1 MKGRKEK
8 KKKKQKK
15 GIWRPGHLPVLT
27 WIPFCKIVLVK
38 YKIQKSG
45 QQGRE
50 LNGVLKIHLDFLKK
64 KDGASLKNKVAGR
77 VAGALQSRGA
87 DRVPTQNGERH
98 RSFLQHSH
106 SQE

>member
-1 MKGRKEK
+1 MNLE
-8 KKKKQKK
+8 
-15 GIWRPGHLPVLT
+15 T
-27 WIPFCKIVLVK
+27 WSPPCVDTGSLFCKTVLVK
-38 YKIQKSG
+38 YKIKKRG

-64 KDGASLKNKVAGR
+64 KDGASLINKVAGT
-77 VAGALQSRGA
+77 LQRQGA
-87 DRVPTQNGERH
+87 DRVPTQNGEWH